1 MTFYYK
7 INPDRVLKTKMGE
20 NRYYQVKVYGN
31 EYKKK
36 DLLIHEKHLN
46 KQIYEFSDAIEYGDK
61 YIKDLN
67 NINKISS
74 L

>member
-7 INPDRVLKTKMGE
+7 INPDRVLKTKMGQ
-20 NRYYQVKVYGN
+20 NCYYLIKVYGN
-31 EYKKK
+31 AYKKK
-36 DLLIHEKHLN
+36 DLLIHTKHLN
-46 KQIYEFSDAIEYGDK
+46 KQIYNFGDAIEYGDN